1 MYIQEDQIS
10 LKRVET
16 KRGRERERERE
27 REFIEPELGSVHNE

>member
-27 REFIEPELGSVHNE
+27 FIEPELGSVHNE